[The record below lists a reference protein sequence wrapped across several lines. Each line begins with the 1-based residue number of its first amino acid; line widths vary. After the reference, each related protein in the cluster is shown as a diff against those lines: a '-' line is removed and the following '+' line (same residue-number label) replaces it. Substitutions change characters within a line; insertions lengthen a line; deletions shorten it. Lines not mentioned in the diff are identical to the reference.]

1 MIALTDFLPDASEP
15 NVEYIRT
22 KCLYDCYKDD
32 KDVLFWEQD
41 GGKAYI
47 SLASGDMT
55 VFCENGDYE
64 EIKEFISVISPRSIF
79 GSLEVLE
86 KLGFSDIHSVFVM
99 SRKAD
104 ILGET
109 VGDDLKSREIYDIL
123 NVKEFVL
130 PEYPYFAVD
139 LCRRLNRGL
148 ADYFAIR
155 NKCAAVSFHTGNYA
169 VLNGIVSREKGLG
182 TVALKAILQKNY
194 GRELIVCCEEK
205 LIEFYEKNGFKKLYK
220 AGYRCKQQA

>member
-1 MIALTDFLPDASEP
+1 MIALTDFLPEAGKP
-15 NVEYIRT
+15 NAEYIRI

-32 KDVLFWEQD
+32 KDELFWEQD
-41 GGKAYI
+41 GGRAYI

-79 GSLEVLE
+79 GSLEVLK
-86 KLGFSDIHSVFVM
+86 KLGFSDIRSVEVM
-99 SRKAD
+99 SRVAD
-104 ILGET
+104 ISGNTEGESLQS
-109 VGDDLKSREIYDIL
+109 GEIYDIL
-123 NVKEFVL
+123 NVKEFSL

-139 LCRRLNRGL
+139 FCRRINRGL
-148 ADYFAIR
+148 ANYFAIKD
-155 NKCAAVSFHTGNYA
+155 KCAAVSFHTGNYA
-169 VLNGIVSREKGLG
+169 LLNGIVSREKGFG
-182 TVALKAILQKNY
+182 TVALKAILQKNN

-205 LIEFYEKNGFKKLYK
+205 LIGFYEKNGFKKLYK

>member
-1 MIALTDFLPDASEP
+1 MIKLTHNLPEASEP
-15 NVEYIRT
+15 NAEYIRI

-41 GGKAYI
+41 GGRAYI

-79 GSLEVLE
+79 GSLEVL
-86 KLGFSDIHSVFVM
+86 KNLGFSDIHSVFVM

-104 ILGET
+104 ALGET
-109 VGDDLKSREIYDIL
+109 AGDELKSREIYDIL
-123 NVKEFVL
+123 NIKEFSL

-139 LCRRLNRGL
+139 FCRRINHGR
-148 ADYFAIR
+148 ADYFAVKD
-155 NKCAAVSFHTGNYA
+155 KCAAVSFHTGNYA
-169 VLNGIVSREKGLG
+169 LLNGIVSREKGLG
-182 TVALKAILQKNY
+182 TVALNAILQKNY
-194 GRELIVCCEEK
+194 GRELLCCCEED
-205 LIEFYEKNGFKKLYK
+205 LIGFYEKNGFKKLYK

>member
-1 MIALTDFLPDASEP
+1 MIKLTHNLPEAGEP
-15 NVEYIRT
+15 SAEYIRI

-41 GGKAYI
+41 GGRAYI

-79 GSLEVLE
+79 GSFEAL
-86 KLGFSDIHSVFVM
+86 KNLGFSDIHSVFVM

-109 VGDDLKSREIYDIL
+109 AGDELKSREIYDIL
-123 NVKEFVL
+123 NIKEFSL

-139 LCRRLNRGL
+139 FCRRINHGR
-148 ADYFAIR
+148 ADYFAVKD
-155 NKCAAVSFHTGNYA
+155 KCAAVSFHTGNYA
-169 VLNGIVSREKGLG
+169 LLNGIVSREKGLG
-182 TVALKAILQKNY
+182 TVALNAILQKNY
-194 GRELIVCCEEK
+194 GRELLCCCEEK
-205 LIEFYEKNGFKKLYK
+205 LIGFYEKNGFKKLYK

>member
-1 MIALTDFLPDASEP
+1 MIALTDFLPEAGEP
-15 NVEYIRT
+15 NAEYIRI

-41 GGKAYI
+41 GGRAYI

-55 VFCENGDYE
+55 VFCENGDLT

-79 GSLEVLE
+79 GSFEVL
-86 KLGFSDIHSVFVM
+86 KNLGFSDIHSVFVM

-109 VGDDLKSREIYDIL
+109 AGDDLKSREIYDIL
-123 NVKEFVL
+123 NIKEFYL

-139 LCRRLNRGL
+139 FCRRINHGR
-148 ADYFAIR
+148 ADYFAVKD
-155 NKCAAVSFHTGNYA
+155 KCAAVSFHTGNYA
-169 VLNGIVSREKGLG
+169 LLNVIVSREKGLG
-182 TVALKAILQKNY
+182 TVALNAILQKNY
-194 GRELIVCCEEK
+194 GRELLCCCEEK
-205 LIEFYEKNGFKKLYK
+205 LMGFYEKNGFKKLYK

>member
-1 MIALTDFLPDASEP
+1 MIKLTHNLPEAGEP
-15 NVEYIRT
+15 NAEYIRI
-22 KCLYDCYKDD
+22 KCLYDCYKGD

-41 GGKAYI
+41 GGRAYI

-64 EIKEFISVISPRSIF
+64 EIKEFISVISPQSIF
-79 GSLEVLE
+79 GSLEAL
-86 KLGFSDIHSVFVM
+86 KNLGFSDIHSVFVM

-109 VGDDLKSREIYDIL
+109 AGDDLKSREIYDIL
-123 NVKEFVL
+123 NIKDFSL

-139 LCRRLNRGL
+139 FCRRINHGR
-148 ADYFAIR
+148 ADYFAVKD
-155 NKCAAVSFHTGNYA
+155 KCAAVSFHTGNYA
-169 VLNGIVSREKGLG
+169 LLNGIVSREKGLG
-182 TVALKAILQKNY
+182 TVALNAILQKNY
-194 GRELIVCCEEK
+194 GRELLCCCEEK
-205 LIEFYEKNGFKKLYK
+205 LIGFYEKNGFKKLYK